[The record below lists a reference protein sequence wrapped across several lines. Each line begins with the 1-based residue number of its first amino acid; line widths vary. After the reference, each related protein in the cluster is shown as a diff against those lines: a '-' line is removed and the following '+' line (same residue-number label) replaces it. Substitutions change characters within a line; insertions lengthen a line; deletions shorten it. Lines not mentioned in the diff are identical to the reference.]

1 MYRGAETS
9 SSFYRS
15 MRDAF
20 AGDVRPV
27 NPQPGGGASIS
38 PSTEQYTGRTATMSD
53 IQHRLNAI
61 GRLSTSHP
69 APTPQQQRLSAPVV
83 YPDSRATTLA
93 EASAALGNYDRSA
106 SSHISGVAAAP
117 PPVGVD
123 DDETLTPAELRALRM
138 IEIAAPVRVLLGEL
152 HHPPKPMQLLADE
165 ANVRIFPRHVFI
177 SRPHNGA
184 PIAEIVIMELSE
196 LTEDEQRGTLS
207 FCIRKPNDLTTTVV
221 EVYCADAASRS
232 AMYKIVCSKRSALE
246 NGAGDVSRSQSQQL
260 PQNQ

>member
-20 AGDVRPV
+20 AGDAKHNNHQQGGDTSAPLPV
-27 NPQPGGGASIS
+27 QQ
-38 PSTEQYTGRTATMSD
+38 QYNNGRTATMSD

-61 GRLSTSHP
+61 GRLSSSNSTVAASSVPHS
-69 APTPQQQRLSAPVV
+69 AQQQRFATPLVA
-83 YPDSRATTLA
+83 YQDSRSATLA
-93 EASAALGNYDRSA
+93 EASAALGNYDRSS
-106 SSHISGVAAAP
+106 SSHIAAPPAAIPP

-123 DDETLTPAELRALRM
+123 DDETLTPTELRALRM

-207 FCIRKPNDLTTTVV
+207 FCIRKP
-221 EVYCADAASRS
+221 
-232 AMYKIVCSKRSALE
+232 
-246 NGAGDVSRSQSQQL
+246 
-260 PQNQ
+260 